1 MKLRIPAWLKL
12 AIICFT
18 VGGTL
23 GIVNSITKGPIAQR
37 AMEAANASRYA
48 CFPGA
53 DAFEELAL
61 SEGST
66 VDGCYAAMQN
76 GSQVGYVTQVTVTG
90 FGGPVEIHVGM
101 DLEGTITGIS
111 VGGSGFAETPG
122 LGAKSKEQPLP
133 ISSLV

>member
-1 MKLRIPAWLKL
+1 MKFRIPAWLRL
-12 AIICFT
+12 AIICIA
-18 VGGTL
+18 VGGML

-37 AMEAANASRYA
+37 AVEAANASRYA

-53 DAFEELAL
+53 DAFEEVAL

-90 FGGPVEIHVGM
+90 FGGPVEIYVGM
-101 DLEGTITGIS
+101 DLEGIITGIS
-111 VGGSGFAETPG
+111 VGG
-122 LGAKSKEQPLP
+122 AKFS
-133 ISSLV
+133 